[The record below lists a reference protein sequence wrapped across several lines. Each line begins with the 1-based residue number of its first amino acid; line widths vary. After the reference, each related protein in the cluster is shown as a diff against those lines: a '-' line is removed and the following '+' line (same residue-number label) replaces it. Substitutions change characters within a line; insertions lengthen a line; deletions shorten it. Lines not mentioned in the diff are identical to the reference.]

1 MNIPLIPLLEL
12 AGVGHFGI
20 LIASVQVPGSLTGRT
35 NSRVSIRSCARLF
48 WVYGVFIVLTIGG
61 FGTLT
66 LLHVDE
72 LAAGSPFARA
82 VALFIALF
90 WAARLAVQWFVFE
103 AKPFLTT
110 GWRKLGYHTL
120 TAAFVFFTA
129 VYGWAALHPPS

>member
-20 LIASVQVPGSLTGRT
+20 LIASVQVP
-35 NSRVSIRSCARLF
+35 RVFDWKNKLARLDPFLRKLF
-48 WVYGVFIVLTIGG
+48 WVYGVFIVMTIGG

-66 LLHVDE
+66 LLHVDD
-72 LAAGSPFARA
+72 LAAGSPFGRA

-90 WAARLAVQWFVFE
+90 WASRLAVQWFVFE

-129 VYGWAALHPPS
+129 VYGWAALHPQS